1 MELIKELYHANLFP
15 LIRHEPLPV
24 YRYLTS
30 VDPRPT
36 TRPQKYQ
43 ILGALAKKIMYK
55 EKIPVVSDG
64 EELRSLSSQIS
75 TLTGYNHKIPGAGEF
90 DINLEKNGHSD
101 VDIESFDEYRVLV
114 NRLADI
120 ALTIFSKEYYKFH
133 PAAPYVLR
141 DEPYFD
147 AELIAKT
154 GIIDSKKYYRGLHRF
169 NDLPVF
175 ALNRE
180 TQLRSNKNL
189 LHEIFGL
196 KKRFDLGARA
206 RGSKS
211 EIDVYDPPKE
221 FIEYVNSHLRGKAAE
236 VKGYPGPRVWKIE
249 EITWEYR
256 AKDITPG
263 SKESP
268 IDYLYRTYGI
278 TQLDENQPL
287 VKYEVGYQR
296 NVQYHVPEVLS
307 VGHTFRD
314 LERRVPSWQRPQVW
328 SIIHPNCKNQLQKIY
343 SVMHLID
350 IALRGNIPEVYPKFV
365 EISLK
370 PVNIESYVLSPA
382 ELTLKFGNKS
392 ITINSPYNVG
402 FYRKYSKRKIN
413 FANPV
418 GPIKALIYTKI
429 KTQKIT
435 PFLDELAVEFKLRN
449 NTEMSYDLCSNED
462 FENLDFSGYD
472 VFITISDSSK
482 EEEIYT
488 TCKKKIQ
495 NTSTIVHQHI
505 TEENANSSSIM
516 ALIMELT
523 LKLGGDPWLL
533 PDHEKIRTVVGIYS
547 YFNPFSGKGAVIAIA
562 MDSNGEMLKQFD
574 PIEPESFMELV
585 TELVELNKKRANVFY
600 MFSFDRFGLIE
611 PFIESLR
618 DVSNIE
624 YCITEINNQDYFRF
638 FKTWIPRKA
647 PRFGKTSPEIV
658 TSPYEAYEEA
668 PQGVAVKSDSDTFFL
683 LTGRTI
689 QKDAI
694 KRGCPTP
701 IKLVIKDKRGNIWN
715 SNILVKIMFE
725 LCMMGRASGH
735 MTRFPVP
742 LYYLH
747 SYANYYSNFG
757 VPTNAE
763 TKQRI
768 FYI

>member
-1 MELIKELYHANLFP
+1 MYHANLFP

-24 YRYLTS
+24 YRYLTY
-30 VDPRPT
+30 VDPRPI

-43 ILGALAKKIMYK
+43 ILGALAKRIMYK

-64 EELRSLSSQIS
+64 EELISLSSQIS
-75 TLTGYNHKIPGAGEF
+75 TLSGYHHKIPGAGEF
-90 DINLEKNGHSD
+90 NINLKKNGDSE
-101 VDIESFDEYRVLV
+101 VSIESFDEYGVLV

-147 AELIAKT
+147 AELIGKT

-175 ALNRE
+175 AVNRE

-189 LHEIFGL
+189 LCEIFSL
-196 KKRFDLGARA
+196 KKRFELIAQA

-211 EIDVYDPPKE
+211 TIDVYNPSKE
-221 FIEYVNSHLRGKAAE
+221 FIEFVNSHLRGKAAD
-236 VKGYPGPRVWKIE
+236 VKGYPGPRVRKIE

-256 AKDITPG
+256 AKDTTPG
-263 SKESP
+263 SKGSP
-268 IDYLYRTYGI
+268 LDYLQKTYGI
-278 TQLDENQPL
+278 TELDENQPL

-296 NVQYHVPEVLS
+296 NIQYHVPEVLS
-307 VGHTFRD
+307 IGHTFRD

-328 SIIHPNCKNQLQKIY
+328 SIIHPNCKNQLHKIY

-350 IALRGNIPEVYPKFV
+350 TSLRRNIPGIYPKYV
-365 EISLK
+365 EISIK
-370 PVNIESYVLSPA
+370 PLNIESYVSPST
-382 ELTLKFGNKS
+382 ELTIKFGNKN
-392 ITINSPYNVG
+392 ITMNSPYNIE
-402 FYRKYSKRKIN
+402 FYRKYSKKKIN

-418 GPIKALIYTKI
+418 GPINVLVYTKI
-429 KTQKIT
+429 KTEKIT
-435 PFLDELAVEFKLRN
+435 PFLDELAEEFKLRN
-449 NTEMSYDLCSNED
+449 NTAMSYDLCSNED
-462 FENLDFSGYD
+462 FENMDFGGYD
-472 VFITISDSSK
+472 VFITISGGSK
-482 EEEIYT
+482 GEEIYT

-505 TEENANSSSIM
+505 TEDHANASSIM

-533 PDHEKIRTVVGIYS
+533 PDHKNIRTIVGIYS
-547 YFNPFSGKGAVIAIA
+547 YLNPLSGKGAIMAIAI
-562 MDSNGEMLKQFD
+562 DSNGKMLWQFD
-574 PIEPESFMELV
+574 PIEPESF
-585 TELVELNKKRANVFY
+585 TELVKKLVQLNQERHNVFY
-600 MFSFDRFGLIE
+600 MFSFDRFGLL
-611 PFIESLR
+611 ESFTEALNGI
-618 DVSNIE
+618 SNIE

-638 FKTWIPRKA
+638 FETWIPRKA
-647 PRFGKTSPEIV
+647 PRFGKSSPEIIA
-658 TSPYEAYEEA
+658 SPYEAYERA
-668 PQGVAVKSDSDTFFL
+668 PQGSAVKSDSDTFFL

-689 QKDAI
+689 QKDAV

-701 IKLVIKDKRGNIWN
+701 IKFVIKDRRGKIWD
-715 SNILVKIMFE
+715 SDILVKLVFE

-747 SYANYYSNFG
+747 SYAYYYSNFG
-757 VPTNAE
+757 VPSDAT
-763 TKQRI
+763 TKQRL
-768 FYI
+768 FYV

>member
-1 MELIKELYHANLFP
+1 MYHANLFP

-36 TRPQKYQ
+36 TRPQNYQ
-43 ILGALAKKIMYK
+43 ILGALAKRIMYK

-64 EELRSLSSQIS
+64 EELISLSSQIS
-75 TLTGYNHKIPGAGEF
+75 TLSGYTHNIPGAGKF
-90 DINLEKNGHSD
+90 NINLEKKSD
-101 VDIESFDEYRVLV
+101 SEVSIQFFDEYRVLV

-147 AELIAKT
+147 AELIDKT
-154 GIIDSKKYYRGLHRF
+154 GIIDSKKYYRGLHKF

-175 ALNRE
+175 AVNRE

-189 LHEIFGL
+189 LCEIFSL
-196 KKRFDLGARA
+196 KKRFELGT
-206 RGSKS
+206 KT
-211 EIDVYDPPKE
+211 EIDAYNPPKE
-221 FIEYVNSHLRGKAAE
+221 FVEYVNSHLRGKAAD
-236 VKGYPGPRVWKIE
+236 VKGYPGPRVRKIE
-249 EITWEYR
+249 EITWKYR
-256 AKDITPG
+256 AKDTTPG
-263 SKESP
+263 SKDSP
-268 IDYLYRTYGI
+268 IDYLHKTYGLI
-278 TQLDENQPL
+278 ELDENQPL

-296 NVQYHVPEVLS
+296 NIQYHVPEVLS
-307 VGHTFRD
+307 IGHTFSD

-328 SIIHPNCKNQLQKIY
+328 SIIHPNCKNQLHKIY

-350 IALRGNIPEVYPKFV
+350 MSLRSNIPEVYPKFV

-370 PVNIESYVLSPA
+370 PLNIESYVSPPVD
-382 ELTLKFGNKS
+382 LTLKFGNKD
-392 ITINSPYNVG
+392 IAINSPYNVA
-402 FYRKYSKRKIN
+402 FYRKYSKKKIH

-418 GPIKALIYTKI
+418 GPINALVYTKI
-429 KTQKIT
+429 KTEKIT
-435 PFLDELAVEFKLRN
+435 PFLDELAGEFKLRN
-449 NTEMSYDLCSNED
+449 NTEMTYNLCSNED
-462 FENLDFSGYD
+462 FENIDFKGYD
-472 VFITISDSSK
+472 VFITINNNSK
-482 EEEIYT
+482 GEEIYT

-495 NTSTIVHQHI
+495 NTSIIVHQHI
-505 TEENANSSSIM
+505 TEDHANASSIM

-533 PDHEKIRTVVGIYS
+533 PDHEKIRGIVGIYS
-547 YFNPFSGKGAVIAIA
+547 YLNPLSGKGAILAIA
-562 MDSNGEMLKQFD
+562 MDNNGKLLRQFD

-585 TELVELNKKRANVFY
+585 KELIELNQERHNVFY
-600 MFSFDRFGLIE
+600 MFSFDRFGLLE
-611 PFIESLR
+611 KFSETLKG
-618 DVSNIE
+618 VSNIE

-638 FKTWIPRKA
+638 FETWVPRKA
-647 PRFGKTSPEIV
+647 PRFGKTITKIV
-658 TSPYEAYEEA
+658 APPYEAYELA
-668 PQGVAVKSDSDTFFL
+668 PQGASVKSDSNTYFL

-701 IKLVIKDKRGNIWN
+701 IKFVIKEKRGNIWN
-715 SNILVKIMFE
+715 PDILVNLVFE

-735 MTRFPVP
+735 MTRFPAP

-747 SYANYYSNFG
+747 SYAYYYSNFG
-757 VPTNAE
+757 VPSDAK
-763 TKQRI
+763 TKQRL